1 MGGAVAVA
9 VTAVARCSSGAGAD
23 ATRGLRRCCTAGVFS
38 SKGLAGD
45 GLARRGPT
53 GGATAVV
60 TAIGSTAGSGQDAPK
75 RQNVGC
81 TAGVFS
87 TKGSAG
93 DGLRQKGSTGGAC
106 VKPRSVSGAG
116 ADSSRR

>member
-1 MGGAVAVA
+1 MG
-9 VTAVARCSSGAGAD
+9 VARCSSGAGAD

-45 GLARRGPT
+45 GLARRGPN
-53 GGATAVV
+53 GGATAVATVAAVVTAVV
-60 TAIGSTAGSGQDAPK
+60 TAIRSTAGSGHDSPK

-93 DGLRQKGSTGGAC
+93 NGSRQKGSTGGA
-106 VKPRSVSGAG
+106 
-116 ADSSRR
+116 